1 MTLKSLLMAI
11 KANYTE
17 EKEIDLELTNNL
29 NETNLSR
36 IFQHLNNPDMC
47 MITIT
52 SDRNDITDKAELK
65 KRRKELEYAIKE
77 TNFGYT
83 KVIGGWHENNNGKK
97 ILVTEKSFLVF
108 FKSNELKKAKDVF
121 TKLCDKFNQDGYL
134 LVVGGNAKVIDKTG
148 NILNELGKWHPKKL
162 DDYTKLR
169 NGRNFSYDS
178 IKIEE
183 SKSTFNTSIG
193 KIIGQHKELVTLAA
207 LKNNTTFEEE
217 FEKCKDYKYAEK
229 IANYFNGVKNEIE

>member
-11 KANYTE
+11 KASDTE

-47 MITIT
+47 MVTIT
-52 SDRNDITDKAELK
+52 SDRKDITDKAESE
-65 KRRKELEYAIKE
+65 KRRKELEQTIKKKK
-77 TNFGYT
+77 FGYT
-83 KVIGGWHENNNGKK
+83 KVIGGWHENQNGKK
-97 ILVTEKSFLVF
+97 ISVTEKSFLVF
-108 FKSNELKKAKDVF
+108 FKSNELEKAKVVF
-121 TKLCDKFNQDGYL
+121 TELCDKFNQDGYL

-148 NILNELGKWHPKKL
+148 NIFKELGKWHPKKL

-169 NGRNFSYDS
+169 NGRIFSYDS

-183 SKSTFNTSIG
+183 AFSTFNTSIE
-193 KIIGQHKELVTLAA
+193 KIMTQHNELVTLAA

-229 IANYFNGVKNEIE
+229 IANYFNGVQK